1 MGRFRPV
8 EWASPKT
15 IEEAAKILKERRARL
30 VAGGTGL
37 YELAKR
43 GMLPD
48 TDVLV
53 DLQGLNLEYA
63 KVEAGTLKI
72 GAGSRFTWLLL
83 QEPMKRK
90 DLAGLTEAV
99 SNVKPVQVRNVATA
113 GGALSLSIPFLDFPP
128 AVLGMEGRVVLSS
141 SEGKQRVVPVS
152 NFWLD
157 YLLPDIRKGELLTE
171 VQIPL
176 DDHNTTSAFKKL
188 GRTDGDFALVNVCAK
203 ATFAKDGRCEKVVV
217 ALGGVANTP
226 VRQPKVESALMGQ
239 KAGKQS
245 VSKAVEA
252 LEDLNPT
259 PSVHGSPWYKREI
272 AKVLVRDALFSC
284 AEKAG
289 YPPV

>member
-1 MGRFRPV
+1 MGRFHPV

-37 YELAKR
+37 YELVKR

-63 KVEAGTLKI
+63 RVEAGTLKI
-72 GAGSRFTWLLL
+72 GATSRFVWLLN

-128 AVLGMEGRVVLSS
+128 AVLGMEGRVVLSGT
-141 SEGKQRVVPVS
+141 EGKQRVVPIS

-157 YLLPDIRKGELLTE
+157 YLLPDLRKGELLTE

-176 DDHNTTSAFKKL
+176 DDHNTTSAFTKL
-188 GRTDGDFALVNVCAK
+188 GRTGGDFALVNVCTK
-203 ATFAKDGRCEKVVV
+203 ATFAKDGRFEKVVV

-226 VRQPKVESALMGQ
+226 VRQPKVESALVGQ
-239 KAGKQS
+239 KAGKQA
-245 VSKAVEA
+245 VSKAVGV
-252 LEDLNPT
+252 LDDLNPT
-259 PSVHGSPWYKREI
+259 PSVHGSSWYKREI

-284 AEKAG
+284 AERAG
-289 YPPV
+289 FPPA

>member
-1 MGRFRPV
+1 MGRFHPI
-8 EWASPKT
+8 EWVSPKT
-15 IEEAAKILKERRARL
+15 VEEAAKILKERRARL

-37 YELAKR
+37 YELVKR

-53 DLQGLNLEYA
+53 DIQGLNLEYA
-63 KVEAGTLKI
+63 RIESGTLKI
-72 GAGSRFTWLLL
+72 GAASRFVWLLQ

-99 SNVKPVQVRNVATA
+99 SNVKPVQVSNVATA

-128 AVLGMEGRVVLSS
+128 AVLGMEGKVVLSGP
-141 SEGKQRVVPVS
+141 EGKQRVVPVS
-152 NFWLD
+152 SFWLD
-157 YLLPDIRKGELLTE
+157 YLLPDLRKGELLTE

-176 DDHNTTSAFKKL
+176 DDHNTTSAFAKL
-188 GRTDGDFALVNVCAK
+188 GRTAGDFALVNVCAK
-203 ATFAKDGRCEKVVV
+203 TTFSKDGKFERAVV

-226 VRQPKVESALMGQ
+226 VRLPKLESALVGQ
-239 KAGKQS
+239 RAGKQA

-252 LEDLNPT
+252 LDGLNPT

-272 AKVLVRDALFSC
+272 AKVLVRDVLYSC
-284 AEKAG
+284 AQRAG
-289 YPPV
+289 FPAS

>member
-15 IEEAAKILKERRARL
+15 IEEATKILKEKRARL

-53 DLQGLNLEYA
+53 DLQGLNLEYV

-72 GAGSRFTWLLL
+72 GAGSRFVWLLQ

-128 AVLGMEGRVVLSS
+128 AVLGMEGRVVLSG
-141 SEGKQRVVPVS
+141 SEGKQRILPVS

-157 YLLPDIRKGELLTE
+157 YLLPDLRKGELLTE

-176 DDHNTTSAFKKL
+176 DDHNTTSTFTKL
-188 GRTDGDFALVNVCAK
+188 GRTEGDFALVNVCAK
-203 ATFAKDGRCEKVVV
+203 ATFAKDGRYEKVVI

-226 VRQPKVESALMGQ
+226 VRQPKVESALLGQ
-239 KAGKQS
+239 RAGKQA
-245 VSKAVEA
+245 VSKAVGA
-252 LEDLNPT
+252 LDDLNPS

-289 YPPV
+289 FPPA